1 MKQSISGSLSCEGVK
16 PSNRSVYRQVSSPID
31 SSPGFFLK
39 NPRLLSEN
47 LACLKC
53 SEFVDLT
60 RAFSSDNFRQ
70 KDSPLFRFKN
80 YQVAFSSLNS
90 GFNYANITIQATS
103 THSYS
108 VVICIK
114 FAWRVTFRFVTLTIY
129 KDGQVTSNLYTS

>member
-1 MKQSISGSLSCEGVK
+1 MKQSISGNLSCEGVK

-39 NPRLLSEN
+39 NPRLLSKN
-47 LACLKC
+47 QACLKF

-80 YQVAFSSLNS
+80 YQVALSPLNS
-90 GFNYANITIQATS
+90 GFNYISI
-103 THSYS
+103 
-108 VVICIK
+108 VV
-114 FAWRVTFRFVTLTIY
+114 
-129 KDGQVTSNLYTS
+129 